1 MTFKVKADIQT
12 DIYYGYYNNNNAYEK
27 HNVLCISDYK
37 TSVFMNRL
45 FRRIIENENIDNI
58 EESEDEEDFENISD
72 DKFVYLDKE
81 FNIDCVYCEK
91 YKLWKPM
98 KVSDKEPCNKSQL
111 MSIEK
116 NYI

>member
-1 MTFKVKADIQT
+1 
-12 DIYYGYYNNNNAYEK
+12 
-27 HNVLCISDYK
+27 
-37 TSVFMNRL
+37 MNRL
-45 FRRIIENENIDNI
+45 FRRIIENDNIDNI

-91 YKLWKPM
+91 YRSWKPI
-98 KVSDKEPCNKSQL
+98 KVSDKEPCSKNQI